1 MQAAVCTNVVDSFA
15 WLRAQLYGNI
25 CRTMRRER
33 QLYFSRALLMKKN
46 AFVTKN
52 LEEEGFT
59 PTPSSKD
66 DPWGMPFG
74 EMMHSSIKRMTKL

>member
-1 MQAAVCTNVVDSFA
+1 MHFVCRNVVDSFA

-33 QLYFSRALLMKKN
+33 QLYFSRALLMTKN

-52 LEEEGFT
+52 LEEEGYT
-59 PTPSSKD
+59 PTRYAVWRD
-66 DPWGMPFG
+66 DAQFYKENDEVVRSEG
-74 EMMHSSIKRMTKL
+74 